1 MFRPKRFT
9 IWTLGLAKRNHT
21 FAVVP
26 NRRPPTYNSQD
37 FEGKNVTYELLC
49 SERSVLSDALNWRLL
64 RPNAFRTFRNYFSYS
79 CSRICMLCACCS
91 IVCSILF
98 LWLGVLPIG
107 DAGDVGFR
115 GPGIDFWCARGGALA
130 LKWVAGSWFGFTWAM
145 SWVKPPWVTC
155 IT

>member
-1 MFRPKRFT
+1 MPNE
-9 IWTLGLAKRNHT
+9 ITLSQSYPT
-21 FAVVP
+21 ED
-26 NRRPPTYNSQD
+26 PPLTTLKILKEKMSRMNYSALS
-37 FEGKNVTYELLC
+37 V
-49 SERSVLSDALNWRLL
+49 SVLSDALNWRLL